1 MTWMIWD
8 THVYRK
14 PPFDKDS
21 IDDSVDGK
29 TFQHSHV
36 PCFSTYNPV
45 VFLLLHKVQSSVA
58 GFICDLFGLSQN
70 DGYQNSQHDH
80 RLPSDKL
87 TLRTGKSPFYS
98 WVNPLVLW
106 PFPIATLNYQRLKKD
121 QKCRDK
127 PSDLGR

>member
-1 MTWMIWD
+1 MMTFPTEWKVIKFMFQTTNQKVMEIHDLDDLGYRD

-80 RLPSDKL
+80 MLPSDKL
-87 TLRTGKSPFYS
+87 T
-98 WVNPLVLW
+98 
-106 PFPIATLNYQRLKKD
+106 
-121 QKCRDK
+121 
-127 PSDLGR
+127 